1 MGGIND
7 YLSDIRKQYPD
18 TQEVR
23 EQIEELRDTLHL
35 KTEEYQ
41 AMGRTY
47 NEAVR
52 EAISSMGD
60 LTPLL
65 DQVSGNRRNAYTSR
79 LNRQYARYGA
89 LMVAAEY
96 LLGWLVYILSSYQSG
111 TSFIPAVITIGL
123 FLGVAL
129 GVWLLITHI
138 LYKRQPDNVRAVGM
152 AYRKLLRIALI
163 VWGGI
168 SLVLFIYNV
177 SMLIYS
183 NGLWSIWMILFFA
196 NWPLGVWLYHR
207 LLVSG
212 KYDAE

>member
-47 NEAVR
+47 NVAVR
-52 EAISSMGD
+52 EAIASMGD

-65 DQVSGNRRNAYTSR
+65 DQVSGNRRNAYTSL

-96 LLGWLVYILSSYQSG
+96 LLGWLVYLLSADNPGYVYLAG
-111 TSFIPAVITIGL
+111 FIIIGL
-123 FLGVAL
+123 FLGAVL
-129 GVWLLITHI
+129 GIWLLITHL
-138 LYKRQPDNVRAVGM
+138 LYKRHADNVRTVGI

-163 VWGGI
+163 VWGVI

>member
-7 YLSDIRKQYPD
+7 YLGGIKKQYPD

-52 EAISSMGD
+52 EAIASTGD

-65 DQVSGNRRNAYTSR
+65 DQVSGNKRSVYVNQ
-79 LNRQYARYGA
+79 LNRDNARFCTL
-89 LMVAAEY
+89 LMAAEY
-96 LLGWLVYILSSYQSG
+96 LLGWLVYLLSTYESG
-111 TSFIPAVITIGL
+111 RNLLGPFICYFLIVGIGVSIWPL
-123 FLGVAL
+123 V
-129 GVWLLITHI
+129 THI
-138 LYKRQPDNVRAVGM
+138 AYKRQPDRTETVSM
-152 AYRKLLRIALI
+152 QYKKQMRIALI
-163 VWGGI
+163 VWG
-168 SLVLFIYNV
+168 SLSLFLFIINLTTIANSDFWFV
-177 SMLIYS
+177 WPVLGI
-183 NGLWSIWMILFFA
+183 A
-196 NWPLGVWLYHR
+196 NWPLNIWLYHR

-212 KYDAE
+212 RYDAE

>member
-47 NEAVR
+47 NDAVK
-52 EAISSMGD
+52 EAIASMGD

-65 DQVSGNRRNAYTSR
+65 DQVSGNRRSAYTSR
-79 LNRQYARYGA
+79 LNRHFARYGA

-96 LLGWLVYILSSYQSG
+96 LLGWLVYLLSADNPGYVYLSG
-111 TSFIPAVITIGL
+111 FIIIGL
-123 FLGVAL
+123 LLGAVL
-129 GVWLLITHI
+129 GIWLLITHFF
-138 LYKRQPDNVRAVGM
+138 YKRHADSVRTVGM
-152 AYRKLLRIALI
+152 AYRKLLRIALAI
-163 VWGGI
+163 WGTI
-168 SLVLFIYNV
+168 SLVLLVYNV
-177 SMLIYS
+177 SMLTYS
-183 NGLWSIWMILFFA
+183 VGMWSVWLILLVA

-212 KYDAE
+212 RYDAE

>member
-7 YLSDIRKQYPD
+7 YLSGIKKQYPD

-23 EQIEELRDTLHL
+23 EQVEELRDTLHL

-65 DQVSGNRRNAYTSR
+65 DQVSGNTRSVYTSR
-79 LNRQYARYGA
+79 LNWHNARYGT

-96 LLGWLVYILSSYQSG
+96 LLGWLVYLLSSYQSG
-111 TSFIPAVITIGL
+111 TSYIPAVIIIGL
-123 FLGVAL
+123 FLGGAL
-129 GVWLLITHI
+129 GIWLLITHI
-138 LYKRQPDNVRAVGM
+138 IYKRQPDCVRTVGM
-152 AYRKLLRIALI
+152 AYKKLIRIALI
-163 VWGGI
+163 VWGAI
-168 SLVLFIYNV
+168 SLVLFVYNV
-177 SMLIYS
+177 SLLIYN
-183 NGLWSIWMILFFA
+183 NGLWSIWFVLFIA
-196 NWPLGVWLYHR
+196 NWPLGIWLYHR

-212 KYDAE
+212 RYDAE

>member
-1 MGGIND
+1 MGVIND

-41 AMGRTY
+41 SMGRTY
-47 NEAVR
+47 NDAVK
-52 EAISSMGD
+52 EAIASMGD

-65 DQVSGNRRNAYTSR
+65 DQVSGNTRSVYVSR
-79 LNRQYARYGA
+79 LNRHYARCGA

-96 LLGWLVYILSSYQSG
+96 MLGWLVYLLSADNPGYVYLPA
-111 TSFIPAVITIGL
+111 FIVIGL
-123 FLGVAL
+123 LLGVVL
-129 GVWLLITHI
+129 GIWLLITHL
-138 LYKRQPDNVRAVGM
+138 LYKRHADIVRTVGM
-152 AYRKLLRIALI
+152 AYKKLIRIALAS
-163 VWGGI
+163 WGAI
-168 SLVLFIYNV
+168 SLALLVYNV
-177 SMLIYS
+177 SQLMFN
-183 NGLWSIWMILFFA
+183 NGMWSIWFILLVA

-212 KYDAE
+212 KCDAE